1 MIYQVG
7 FYTLR
12 FAQFNPGPAQPRRRQ
27 GAAVPGWLDD
37 NGLVADFFRELFRR
51 LILSPFVKQDGCV
64 FLKSKGCSSR
74 CCSRQ

>member
-27 GAAVPGWLDD
+27 GAAVPGWLED

-51 LILSPFVKQDGCV
+51 LILSP
-64 FLKSKGCSSR
+64 L
-74 CCSRQ
+74 